1 MRNTLKTTVLLAGLA
16 GLIMFV
22 GRFFGGTGLW
32 IAGVLAFVM
41 VGGSFWFSDKLA
53 IKSAKAIEV
62 SEADQPKLHAMVAEL
77 AHSFELPKP
86 RIFYSPDPQP
96 NAFATGRSP
105 RHAAVCVTHGLM
117 TNLSDY
123 EIRGVLAHELA
134 HIDNRD
140 ILTGSVAAALATM
153 ITFIANIA
161 YFGALFGGGG
171 DRDRNP
177 FAELALIMLAP
188 VAASLI
194 QLAISRSREYAA
206 DAEAARVL
214 NDGEPLAGA
223 LEKLENYSLRV
234 PSPLASA
241 SQAQKYIVHPLA
253 GKRVTFGQLFRTHPP
268 TELRIARLRDGSW
281 RRAI

>member
-22 GRFFGGTGLW
+22 GSFFGGAGLW
-32 IAGVLAFVM
+32 IAGLLAFAM

-53 IKSAKAIEV
+53 IRSARAVEV
-62 SEADQPKLHAMVAEL
+62 SERAQPKLHADVASL
-77 AHSFELPKP
+77 AQAFDLPKP
-86 RIFYSPDPQP
+86 RIYMSPDPQP

-105 RHAAVCVTHGLM
+105 RHAAVCVTAGLLD
-117 TNLSDY
+117 NLSDY
-123 EIRGVLAHELA
+123 EVRGVLAHELA

-140 ILTGSVAAALATM
+140 ILIGSVAAAIASM

-177 FAELALIMLAP
+177 FAELALIFLAP

-206 DAEAARVL
+206 DAEAARIL

-223 LEKLENYSLRV
+223 LEKLENYSRRV

-241 SQAQKYIVHPLA
+241 NQAQKYIVHPLA
-253 GKRVTFGQLFRTHPP
+253 GKRTTFGNLFRTHPP
-268 TELRIARLRDGSW
+268 TELRVARLRDGSW
-281 RRAI
+281 R